1 MTLKILLCDLFGCWK
16 SENHPINLWKLLFW
30 KMTIHQERFLS
41 VNSVNEK
48 TAASLFVLKNEY
60 KVEDETFNLKMNQEY
75 FTMKSY

>member
-1 MTLKILLCDLFGCWK
+1 
-16 SENHPINLWKLLFW
+16 
-30 KMTIHQERFLS
+30 MTIHQERFLS